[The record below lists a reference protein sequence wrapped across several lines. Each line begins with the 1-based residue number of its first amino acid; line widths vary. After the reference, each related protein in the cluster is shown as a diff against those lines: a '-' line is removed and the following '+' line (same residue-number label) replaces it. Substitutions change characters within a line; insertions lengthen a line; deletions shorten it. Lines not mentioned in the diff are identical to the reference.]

1 MGEGTQKNWVL
12 EGSGKGN
19 IGGTERGESTV
30 PRRPVHMGPQTIYGF
45 DCKKLSRSVRILK
58 SKVPC
63 GGHYELLR
71 CIVAMPWC
79 SRK

>member
-19 IGGTERGESTV
+19 IGGTERGESAV
-30 PRRPVHMGPQTIYGF
+30 PRRPVYMGPQTIYGF
-45 DCKKLSRSVRILK
+45 DGKKLSRSVRILK

-63 GGHYELLR
+63 GGHYELLFKVY
-71 CIVAMPWC
+71 CGHAMVQ
-79 SRK
+79 

>member
-19 IGGTERGESTV
+19 LGGTERGKSAV

-45 DCKKLSRSVRILK
+45 D
-58 SKVPC
+58 SKNC
-63 GGHYELLR
+63 QDQGGY
-71 CIVAMPWC
+71 
-79 SRK
+79 